1 MNLIAE
7 RVLRWVLLPAL
18 FLCGCAPVQKRS
30 DPPPVFD
37 PDQGY
42 VRGDAFDDAMHD
54 WMKSQHIPGMALAI
68 VEDGH
73 VSKAQG
79 YGLADVEREIPV
91 RPDTAFEIGSL
102 SKPFLATGVMMLME
116 ESRLRLDDPLSKY
129 LDRTPKVWKDITL
142 RNLLTHTSGIPDLFN
157 DPIEVNSINLF
168 GLRIVNHHLE
178 LSGDRTE
185 QSVFDLLAKQPLKFP
200 PGTRYSYSNSG
211 YVLLAM
217 VIHKVTG
224 KPYGVFLHK
233 RIFEPLGMTR
243 TCIFGDVPSLPDS
256 AVGYQ
261 WEKDHLI
268 RKWLMLPTI
277 DGKGY
282 GNGGIVTTVLD
293 LAMWDAGLSSGK
305 LVSKSTLDQMWQPGR
320 LNDGTEI
327 PYGLGWGLAKVPQVP
342 GRRIVFHAGR
352 WGVWGG
358 FASLFQRFVN
368 ERVTLIFLANQPDAD
383 WPSMPQTIWQPY
395 LPEPAHPMTQP
406 SGSGKH

>member
-1 MNLIAE
+1 MNVIAE
-7 RVLRWVLLPAL
+7 RVSRWVLLSAL
-18 FLCGCAPVQKRS
+18 FLSGCAPAQKRS
-30 DPPPVFD
+30 DPPLAFD

-54 WMKSQHIPGMALAI
+54 WMKSQHIPRMALA
-68 VEDGH
+68 VVKDGQ
-73 VSKAQG
+73 VSKARG
-79 YGLADVEREIPV
+79 YGPADVEHEVPV
-91 RPDTAFEIGSL
+91 RPDTAFQIGSL

-116 ESRLRLDDPLSKY
+116 EGRLRLDDPLSKY
-129 LDRTPKVWKDITL
+129 LDGTPKIWKNITL

-157 DPIEVNSINLF
+157 DPIEVSSLNLF
-168 GLRIVNHHLE
+168 GWHIVNHQLEFLE

-185 QSVFDLLAKQPLKFP
+185 QSVFDLLAKQPLKFS
-200 PGTRYSYSNSG
+200 PGARYSYSNSG

-217 VIHKVTG
+217 IIHKVTG
-224 KPYGVFLHK
+224 KPYGVFLHE

-243 TCIFGDVPSLPDS
+243 TCIFGDVPPLPDS

-282 GNGGIVTTVLD
+282 GAGGIVTTVLD
-293 LAMWDAGLSSGK
+293 LAKWDAGLSSGK
-305 LVSKSTLDQMWQPGR
+305 LVSMSTLDQMWQPGR

-327 PYGLGWGLAKVPQVP
+327 PYGLGWQLAKAPQVL

-352 WGVWGG
+352 WAVWGG

-368 ERVTLIFLANQPDAD
+368 ERGRLSSWSMYRTRIGHRCRKQSGNPIFPRHR
-383 WPSMPQTIWQPY
+383 TR
-395 LPEPAHPMTQP
+395 
-406 SGSGKH
+406 